1 MAEEQTNTNQAET
14 APDTVPE
21 QDNRTKSLPQLIKE
35 WPLTRKI
42 ALAGVA
48 LISAIVF
55 LVIILQ
61 ARTADYQLL
70 YANLSEVDASSVVG
84 WLKTQKIPYQLKNG
98 GKNIWIPADSIYE
111 TRLDLA
117 ANGLPKGGGIGFEVF
132 DKQSFALTDYVQKV
146 NYTRA
151 LQGELS
157 RTITSLAPVQMA
169 RVHLAIP
176 EKRLFK
182 NQQKP
187 ATASVII
194 TLEPGME
201 LDKRQVQGIIH
212 LVSGSITGLD
222 PKNVTVIDS
231 NGMVLDSD
239 ARDDNDELLSTD
251 MLSFQQEVEKRLELR
266 AQDLL
271 DKTMGKEKAMVRI
284 TAAIDFSKIEK
295 TEELYDGEE
304 PVIRSEQTTN
314 ESSGSQTTGGVPGVQ
329 SNLQGNSLGQ
339 TTNGPNSN
347 KSSRITNYEISKTVQ
362 RVINPVGNV
371 TNLSVSVLVA
381 DKNEVDEEGNITGT
395 TPRTDEELTSI
406 RNMVSAALG
415 LNAERG
421 DVINVISMPFSPT
434 PEEELLAQT
443 LPGNMLYE
451 YLPYVKIGLVF
462 LSALMGYF
470 LLVRPIIKTLR
481 GEVKEHY
488 KTVEQLERE
497 RLDKM
502 NEEIEDEPIPVDDA
516 VLILR
521 REINK
526 DPIPTAYIIKNWIQE
541 G

>member
-1 MAEEQTNTNQAET
+1 MAEEQTSPNRDNRAE
-14 APDTVPE
+14 DTTSE
-21 QDNRTKSLPQLIKE
+21 QGSRTKSLPQLIKE
-35 WPLTRKI
+35 WPLARKI

-48 LISAIVF
+48 LLSTIVF
-55 LVIILQ
+55 VVIILQ

-70 YANLSEVDASSVVG
+70 YANLSEIDASSVVG
-84 WLKTQKIPYQLKNG
+84 WLKNQKIPYQLKNG
-98 GKNIWIPADSIYE
+98 GKNIWVPADTIYE

-169 RVHLAIP
+169 RVHLALP

-182 NQQKP
+182 EQQKP

-212 LVSGSITGLD
+212 LVSGSITGLEPQD
-222 PKNVTVIDS
+222 VTIIDS
-231 NGMVLDSD
+231 NGMVLDSE
-239 ARDDNDELLSTD
+239 AKDNKDELLSTD
-251 MLSFQQEVEKRLELR
+251 MLFFQQEVEKRLELR

-271 DKTMGKEKAMVRI
+271 DKTMGKDKAMVRI
-284 TAAIDFSKIEK
+284 TASIDFAKIEK
-295 TEELYDGEE
+295 TQELYDGEE
-304 PVIRSEQTTN
+304 PVIRSEQTTL

-339 TTNGPNSN
+339 TTSGPNTN
-347 KSSRITNYEISKTVQ
+347 KSSKITNYEISKTVQ
-362 RVINPVGNV
+362 HVVNPVGSV
-371 TNLSVSVLVA
+371 TQLSVSVLVA
-381 DKNEVDEEGNITGT
+381 DKNDVDANGNITGT
-395 TPRTDEELTSI
+395 TPRTEEEITSI

-415 LNAERG
+415 LSSTRG
-421 DVINVISMPFSPT
+421 DIINVISMPFSPT
-434 PEEELLAQT
+434 PEAELLAQS

-451 YLPYVKIGLVF
+451 YLPYAKIGLIF

-481 GEVKEHY
+481 GEVREHF

-497 RLDKM
+497 RLEKLS
-502 NEEIEDEPIPVDDA
+502 IQQEDEQIPVDDA